1 MGCEGPGRCCQ
12 AKESAQRWLPHREI
26 RGERVKVAA
35 RRAKHAYH
43 VAPTLLANRIRRPTM
58 VPEDFLF
65 TLCER
70 RHRHCQVTGIG
81 PEEEIDPVLLK
92 EPYNVVLGSI
102 HFTLVIV
109 CNNLNRQRLRRP
121 LLEMDPTLL
130 IDVCNPEL
138 DAAQGLNT
146 LETKFSAER
155 NRHSYGDF
163 FGNRRL

>member
-1 MGCEGPGRCCQ
+1 MLSG
-12 AKESAQRWLPHREI
+12 KESAQRWLPHREI

-43 VAPTLLANRIRRPTM
+43 VAPTLLADRIRRPTM

-65 TLCER
+65 TLCDR

-109 CNNLNRQRLRRP
+109 YNNLNRQRLRLCSRWIP
-121 LLEMDPTLL
+121 PFDH
-130 IDVCNPEL
+130 VCNPEL
-138 DAAQGLNT
+138 DAAQGLR
-146 LETKFSAER
+146 EPR
-155 NRHSYGDF
+155 
-163 FGNRRL
+163 